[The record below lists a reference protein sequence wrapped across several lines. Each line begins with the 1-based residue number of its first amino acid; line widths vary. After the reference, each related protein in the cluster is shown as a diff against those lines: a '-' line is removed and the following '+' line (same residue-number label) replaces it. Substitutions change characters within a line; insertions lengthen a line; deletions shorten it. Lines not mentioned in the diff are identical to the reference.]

1 VPATA
6 FLAMGELAGGIGH
19 AQRRARAQFADQ
31 FGEFANPASER
42 RFQDLIAS
50 AGQDRSAQDPGAQD
64 RGAQDCAGRDRAG
77 QNGARQDRGAGR

>member
-19 AQRRARAQFADQ
+19 AQRRARAQFTDQ
-31 FGEFANPASER
+31 FGEFASPASER

-50 AGQDRSAQDPGAQD
+50 AGQDRSARERSAE
-64 RGAQDCAGRDRAG
+64 DCAGRDRAG
-77 QNGARQDRGAGR
+77 QNGARQDRGAAR